1 MERFIWKMYSYDGK
15 EWSSEFSHL
24 IKTKYNERVKIVFV
38 NHTMMDHPIHLHG
51 MWMYLQNG
59 SGEYSP
65 RKHTIN
71 IKPAEKV
78 CVEIDSDALGNWAFH
93 CHLLYHMNTGMFRVL
108 QVC

>member
-15 EWSSEFSHL
+15 EWSSEFHNL
-24 IKTKYNERVKIVFV
+24 IKTKLNQRVKIVFI

-59 SGEYSP
+59 NGEYNP

-71 IKPAEKV
+71 IKPGEKV
-78 CVEIDSDALGNWAFH
+78 CVEIDNDALGNWAFH
-93 CHLLYHMNTGMFRVL
+93 CHILYHMHTGMFRVL